1 MRFELRVKNWR
12 SYLPIVDTLANY
24 RRETFNHDLIAGLI
38 LGIITV
44 PQAIAYAF
52 LAGLP
57 AQAGLYACLV
67 PMVIYA
73 MLGSS
78 KHLIVGPV
86 AIAALMVASAV
97 GQYAPL
103 YSDSYLGITTI
114 LSLQAGLFLWILRL
128 SQMGGIA
135 NLISHAVITGFVN
148 AAAILIVISQ
158 LHAFMG
164 LPAPATGAG
173 PLIRLED
180 IYNNLTSLNPTAL
193 GIGLASVFCMFVVQ
207 YAAVPIARLVFPNL
221 AEDHPIS
228 KAGPIVVVLLAG
240 VSVWAANFDGNY
252 AVATV
257 GAIPSGMPA
266 LTVPPFD
273 LALWADLAPVS
284 ALIAFV
290 AYIESYSVGATL
302 ATREKT
308 RINSHQE
315 LIALGASNIGAAF
328 TGAYP
333 VAGSFTRSSVNYQTG
348 AKTQISALICMIV
361 IVIVLL
367 FITPAFA
374 HLPHAALAA
383 IIMVSV
389 IGLIDLKH
397 IPEQWRFYRED
408 VITQMVTLLTVLI
421 FSVEAGLITGVVL
434 SIAFFIR
441 ESSRPHIVQV
451 GRMPGTEQFKAINR
465 YDVETLGNTAAVR
478 IDENLY
484 FANADRVENKL
495 LKIIERRPGTR
506 HLLLVCSSIN
516 TIDISGLEMLYRINS
531 HLEGRGIKLHLS
543 DVKGPPLAK
552 LHQTKFTQS
561 LSGSIYFTTD
571 QAMLDLSERS

>member
-1 MRFELRVKNWR
+1 MRFQPKVKNWR
-12 SYLPIVDTLANY
+12 SYLPIVDTIARY
-24 RRETFNHDLIAGLI
+24 EREHLSHDLVAGLI
-38 LGIITV
+38 LGVITV

-78 KHLIVGPV
+78 RHLIVGPV

-103 YSDSYLGITTI
+103 YSDAYLGITTV
-114 LSLQAGLFLWILRL
+114 LSLQAGLFLWVLRL
-128 SQMGGIA
+128 SQMGGLA

-148 AAAILIVISQ
+148 AAAVLIVISQ
-158 LHAFMG
+158 LHAFLG
-164 LPAPATGAG
+164 LPSPPGNATMIERLMDLYSRLLELNPATA
-173 PLIRLED
+173 
-180 IYNNLTSLNPTAL
+180 
-193 GIGLASVFCMFVVQ
+193 GIGLASIFGMFAVG
-207 YAAVPIARLVFPNL
+207 YAAVPVARVVFPNL
-221 AEDHPIS
+221 ATDHPIS

-240 VSVWAANFDGNY
+240 LSVWVANLDGNY
-252 AVATV
+252 GVATV
-257 GAIPSGMPA
+257 GAVPSGLPA

-273 LALWADLAPVS
+273 LNLWLDLAPVS

-302 ATREKT
+302 ASRERT

-348 AKTQISALICMIV
+348 GKTQISALICMAV
-361 IVIVLL
+361 IVVTLL

-374 HLPHAALAA
+374 KLPHSALAA
-383 IIMVSV
+383 IIIVSV
-389 IGLIDLKH
+389 IGLIDVKH
-397 IPEQWRFYRED
+397 LPEQWRFHRED
-408 VITQMVTLLTVLI
+408 VMTQMVTLITVLA
-421 FSVEAGLITGVVL
+421 FSVEVGLLTGVAL

-441 ESSRPHIVQV
+441 RSSRPHIVQV

-465 YDVETLGNTAAVR
+465 YDVETFSHTVAVR

-506 HLLLVCSSIN
+506 NLLLVCSAIN
-516 TIDISGLEMLYRINS
+516 SIDISGLEMLYRVNDQLAS
-531 HLEGRGIKLHLS
+531 RGVKLHLA

-552 LHQTKFTQS
+552 LHETRFLDA
-561 LSGSIYFTTD
+561 LSGSHYFTTD
-571 QAMLDLSERS
+571 QAMRDLAERA

>member
-12 SYLPIVDTLANY
+12 SYLPIWDTVANY
-24 RRETFNHDLIAGLI
+24 RRENFNHDLIAGLI
-38 LGIITV
+38 LGVITV

-78 KHLIVGPV
+78 RHLIVGPV

-148 AAAILIVISQ
+148 AAALLIVISQ

-164 LPAPATGAG
+164 LPAPASGAG
-173 PLIRLED
+173 PLLRLED
-180 IYNNLTSLNPTAL
+180 IYQNLTALNPAAL
-193 GIGLASVFCMFVVQ
+193 GIGIASVFCMFVVQ
-207 YAAVPIARLVFPNL
+207 YAAVPVARLVFPSL
-221 AEDHPIS
+221 PDDHPIA

-252 AVATV
+252 AVTTV
-257 GAIPSGMPA
+257 GAVPSGLPA

-273 LALWADLAPVS
+273 LALWVDLAPVS

-302 ATREKT
+302 ATRERT

-348 AKTQISALICMIV
+348 AKTQISGLICMVV

-389 IGLIDLKH
+389 IGLIDIKH
-397 IPEQWRFYRED
+397 IPEQWRFHPED
-408 VITQMVTLLTVLI
+408 VITQMVTLLTVLL
-421 FSVEAGLITGVVL
+421 FSVEAGLITGVLL

-441 ESSRPHIVQV
+441 QSSRPHIVQV

-484 FANADRVENKL
+484 FANADRIENKL

-506 HLLLVCSSIN
+506 HLLLVCSSVN
-516 TIDISGLEMLYRINS
+516 SIDISGLEMLYRVND
-531 HLEGRGIKLHLS
+531 HLEGRGIKMHLS

-571 QAMLDLSERS
+571 QAMRDLSERS

>member
-1 MRFELRVKNWR
+1 MRFEFKVKNWR
-12 SYLPIVDTLANY
+12 SYLPIWGTLARY
-24 RRETFNHDLIAGLI
+24 RREDFDHDLIAGLI
-38 LGIITV
+38 LGVITV

-78 KHLIVGPV
+78 RHLIVGPV

-103 YSDSYLGITTI
+103 YSDAYLGITTV

-158 LHAFMG
+158 LHAFFG
-164 LPAPATGAG
+164 ISAPASNAA
-173 PLIRLED
+173 PLLRLND
-180 IYNNLTSLNPTAL
+180 LYNNLDQLNP
-193 GIGLASVFCMFVVQ
+193 ASVGLGVASIFCMFVVQ
-207 YAAVPIARLVFPNL
+207 YAAVPIVRKVFPAIT
-221 AEDHPIS
+221 AEHPIS

-240 VSVWAANFDGNY
+240 LSVWAGNLGETMQ
-252 AVATV
+252 VATV
-257 GAIPSGMPA
+257 GDVPRGLPE

-273 LALWADLAPVS
+273 LALWLDLAPVS

-308 RINSHQE
+308 RVNSHQE
-315 LIALGASNIGAAF
+315 LIALGAANVGAAF

-348 AKTQISALICMIV
+348 ARTQISALICMVV
-361 IVIVLL
+361 IVLVLL

-389 IGLIDLKH
+389 IGLIDVKH
-397 IPEQWRFYRED
+397 LPEQWRFYRED
-408 VITQMVTLLTVLI
+408 VITQGVTLVTVLF
-421 FSVEAGLITGVVL
+421 FSVEAGLITGVLL
-434 SIAFFIR
+434 SIAFFVR
-441 ESSRPHIVQV
+441 ESSRPHIVLV

-465 YDVETLGNTAAVR
+465 YDVETLGHTAAVR

-484 FANADRVENKL
+484 FANADRIENKL
-495 LKIIERRPGTR
+495 LKIIERRLGTK

-516 TIDISGLEMLYRINS
+516 TIDISGLEMLYRIND
-531 HLEGRGIKLHLS
+531 HLDGRGIKLHLS
-543 DVKGPPLAK
+543 DVKGAPLAK
-552 LHQTKFTQS
+552 LHKTQFTKA

-571 QAMLDLSERS
+571 QAIRDLSERA